1 MENYTFRL
9 PDVGEGVAE
18 AEIVAWHVKIG
29 DQIDEDQL
37 MVDVMTDKATVEMT
51 TPVAGRVIA
60 LHGEIGQRVP
70 VGSVLI
76 ELDTNQNGSAPEAAK
91 APRNE
96 APVPTP
102 PVAAPVVAVPPAA
115 PVKPASS
122 TPPVKSVPVSTV
134 ATRAPGD
141 LPLAAPATRKR
152 AYELGVPLQ
161 FVPGTGP
168 GGRITAEDL
177 DGYIAS
183 RSAGALAQQLRAK
196 REGITETKIVGLRR
210 KIAENMQVSKRRIP
224 HFTYV
229 EEFDLTELERLRR
242 EVNAEGRTDRPK
254 LTLLP
259 FFMRALVSL
268 VADFPQVNA
277 RYDDE
282 ASVLRTYEGLHVG
295 IATQTPGGLMVPV
308 VHHVESLGLFECA
321 GELARVTKAARE
333 GKATRD
339 ELTGST
345 ITLTS
350 LGALGGV
357 SATPVINYPEVAII
371 GPNKLVERPVVV
383 NGQVMIRTMMNL
395 SASFDHRIVDGYDA
409 ARFIQVLKRL
419 IEQPAL
425 LFMDRA

>member
-29 DQIDEDQL
+29 DLIDEDQL

-60 LHGEIGQRVP
+60 LHGEIGQRMP

-76 ELDTNQNGSAPEAAK
+76 ELDTNQNGLAPETAK
-91 APRNE
+91 APPKE
-96 APVPTP
+96 APASKSV
-102 PVAAPVVAVPPAA
+102 VAAPVAAA
-115 PVKPASS
+115 PVKSTSPAA
-122 TPPVKSVPVSTV
+122 PAKSEPARFA

-141 LPLAAPATRKR
+141 LPLAAPATRRR

-177 DGYIAS
+177 NAYVAGTP
-183 RSAGALAQQLRAK
+183 AGAPVQHHHAK
-196 REGITETKIVGLRR
+196 REGITETRIVGLRR

-229 EEFDLTELERLRR
+229 EEFDLTELGRLRR
-242 EVNAEGRTDRPK
+242 EVNAEGRMDRPK

-282 ASVLRTYEGLHVG
+282 TSILRTYEGLHVG

-308 VHHVESLGLFECA
+308 VHHVEALGLFECA
-321 GELARVTKAARE
+321 SELARVTKAARE

-371 GPNKLVERPVVV
+371 GPNKLVERPVVL
-383 NGQVMIRTMMNL
+383 NGQVAVRTMMNL

-409 ARFIQVLKRL
+409 ARFIQALKRL

>member
-29 DQIDEDQL
+29 DLIDEDQL

-60 LHGEIGQRVP
+60 LHGEIGQRMP

-76 ELDTNQNGSAPEAAK
+76 ELDTNQNGLTPETAK
-91 APRNE
+91 APPKE
-96 APVPTP
+96 APASKPV
-102 PVAAPVVAVPPAA
+102 VAAPVAAA
-115 PVKPASS
+115 PVKSTSPAA
-122 TPPVKSVPVSTV
+122 PAKSEPARFA

-141 LPLAAPATRKR
+141 LPLAAPATRRR

-177 DGYIAS
+177 NAYVAGTP
-183 RSAGALAQQLRAK
+183 AGAPVQHHHAK
-196 REGITETKIVGLRR
+196 REGITETRIVGLRR

-229 EEFDLTELERLRR
+229 EEFDLTELGRLRR
-242 EVNAEGRTDRPK
+242 EVNAEGRMDRPK

-282 ASVLRTYEGLHVG
+282 TSILRTYEGLHVG

-308 VHHVESLGLFECA
+308 VHHVEALGLFECA
-321 GELARVTKAARE
+321 SELARVTKAARE

-371 GPNKLVERPVVV
+371 GPNKLVERPVVL
-383 NGQVMIRTMMNL
+383 NGQVAVRTMMNL

-409 ARFIQVLKRL
+409 ARFIQALKRL

>member
-1 MENYTFRL
+1 MDSFIFHL

-76 ELDTNQNGSAPEAAK
+76 ELDIN
-91 APRNE
+91 RNE
-96 APVPTP
+96 SVAEATKVVPKE
-102 PVAAPVVAVPPAA
+102 VAELKSVAPPAA
-115 PVKPASS
+115 ALATAPIKPTSS
-122 TPPVKSVPVSTV
+122 VTAARIQSAMSV

-141 LPLAAPATRKR
+141 LPLAAPATRRR

-161 FVPGTGP
+161 FVSGTGP

-177 DGYIAS
+177 DAYVTGE
-183 RSAGALAQQLRAK
+183 SAGAPVQEHRAK
-196 REGITETKIVGLRR
+196 REDITETRIVGLRR
-210 KIAENMQVSKRRIP
+210 KIAENMQIAKRRIP

-229 EEFDLTELERLRR
+229 EEFDLTELETLRR
-242 EVNAEGRTDRPK
+242 EVNTEGRSDRPK

-259 FFMRALVSL
+259 FFMRALVKL

-282 ASVLRTYEGLHVG
+282 ASILRTYEGLHVG
-295 IATQTPGGLMVPV
+295 IATQTSGGLMVPV
-308 VHHVESLGLFECA
+308 LHHVEALGLFECA
-321 GELARVTKAARE
+321 SELARVTSAARE
-333 GKATRD
+333 GRATRD

-371 GPNKLVERPVVV
+371 GPNKLVERPVVL
-383 NGQVMIRTMMNL
+383 NGQVAIRTMMNL

-409 ARFIQVLKRL
+409 ARFIQALKRL

>member
-60 LHGEIGQRVP
+60 LHGDIGQRMP

-76 ELDTNQNGSAPEAAK
+76 ELDTNQNVSAPETAK
-91 APRNE
+91 APPE
-96 APVPTP
+96 APASKPV
-102 PVAAPVVAVPPAA
+102 VAAPVAAA
-115 PVKPASS
+115 PAKSTSSAAPA
-122 TPPVKSVPVSTV
+122 KSETARAA

-141 LPLAAPATRKR
+141 LSLAAPATRRR

-177 DGYIAS
+177 NAYVAGGPT
-183 RSAGALAQQLRAK
+183 GALVQRHHVK
-196 REGITETKIVGLRR
+196 REGITETRIVGLRR

-229 EEFDLTELERLRR
+229 EEFDLTELGRLRR
-242 EVNAEGRTDRPK
+242 EVNAESRMDRPK

-282 ASVLRTYEGLHVG
+282 ASILRTYEGLHVG

-308 VHHVESLGLFECA
+308 VHHVEALGLFECA
-321 GELARVTKAARE
+321 SELARVTKAARE

-371 GPNKLVERPVVV
+371 GPNKLVERPVVL
-383 NGQVMIRTMMNL
+383 NGQVAVRTMMNL

-409 ARFIQVLKRL
+409 ARFIQALKRL